1 MKKKTND
8 NAHEGETLIETEE
21 VISDD
26 FDITHTFNG
35 LFLTI
40 VPNLKKS
47 RKETLETNLDEIDH
61 PSKIIQVL

>member
-26 FDITHTFNG
+26 FDITHTCNG

-47 RKETLETNLDEIDH
+47 PKETLETNLDEIYH